1 MWHTACMKILLLYP
15 EYPNTFWSFKHV
27 MSFVRTK
34 AAYPP
39 LGLLTIAP
47 MLPKEWSKKLVDMNV
62 TELKDKDI
70 LDADMVFIS
79 AMIVQK
85 ESAFAVIKRCRD
97 LGKKVVAGGPLF
109 MSYKDNYDQVD
120 HLILGEAETSLPIFL
135 KDLEAGT
142 AKRLYESKDRPP
154 LSETPLPMWSLI
166 RLKDYAMTSVQY
178 SRGCPFDCEFC
189 DIVVMNGR
197 VPRMKSPEQ
206 MVREFQALYD
216 AGWRGR
222 VFVVDD
228 NFIGNKFHVM
238 KMMEALVVWQKKHR
252 YPFSFLTQVSVDL
265 AANQDLMDAMR
276 AANFYQVF
284 VGIETPNAEG
294 LEECGKKQNVKS
306 DLTEAIKTINAN
318 GMQVMGGFIVG
329 FDSDT
334 DSIFDTQI
342 NFIQKTGIVVAM
354 VGMLGALPGTRL
366 WDRLKKDNRIKNDS
380 SGDNLD
386 GDSNIIPLHL
396 GEDTLKAGYKKILKE
411 IYSKKSYYKR
421 INVLMKQYKPTT
433 KQRFKANDIYAIGKT
448 FWKIGLWSRGERK
461 LFWKLILKTSFTKTR
476 ALPEVITA
484 IIFGYHFHAVVK
496 KL

>member
-238 KMMEALVVWQKKHR
+238 KMMEAQ
-252 YPFSFLTQVSVDL
+252 Q
-265 AANQDLMDAMR
+265 
-276 AANFYQVF
+276 
-284 VGIETPNAEG
+284 G
-294 LEECGKKQNVKS
+294 L
-306 DLTEAIKTINAN
+306 
-318 GMQVMGGFIVG
+318 
-329 FDSDT
+329 
-334 DSIFDTQI
+334 
-342 NFIQKTGIVVAM
+342 
-354 VGMLGALPGTRL
+354 P
-366 WDRLKKDNRIKNDS
+366 S
-380 SGDNLD
+380 S
-386 GDSNIIPLHL
+386 S
-396 GEDTLKAGYKKILKE
+396 
-411 IYSKKSYYKR
+411 
-421 INVLMKQYKPTT
+421 
-433 KQRFKANDIYAIGKT
+433 
-448 FWKIGLWSRGERK
+448 
-461 LFWKLILKTSFTKTR
+461 
-476 ALPEVITA
+476 
-484 IIFGYHFHAVVK
+484 
-496 KL
+496 